1 MAKLDKDLY
10 EELRSKGLRKR
21 AARTAAKAAGE
32 APSDGAPETL
42 RSVAEELREVVEALD
57 ERAATAEKGRR
68 REAGKPVPPTR
79 KPSQRGAAAR
89 MAAGTKRRP
98 DDS

>member
-21 AARTAAKAAGE
+21 AARTAAKAARK

-42 RSVAEELREVVEALD
+42 RSVAEDLREVVEGLD
-57 ERAATAEKGRR
+57 ERAAAAEKGRR
-68 REAGKPVPPTR
+68 RESGEPVAPVRQPAH
-79 KPSQRGAAAR
+79 RGAAAR
-89 MAAGTKRRP
+89 MAAGTRRRS